1 MSDEVFDDADERQQ
15 DQPQAEDSQPQPEVI
30 QTSLMEANAVR

>member
-1 MSDEVFDDADERQQ
+1 MSDEGFDDADEQQ

-30 QTSLMEANAVR
+30 HASSMEVNAVR